1 MKVIIK
7 KLEITSFGCLKN
19 KTLNPSE
26 GINDIVAPNESGKST
41 LAAFIKFI
49 FYGFGTAKKDIID
62 SDRKMYLPWDSS
74 VAAGAA
80 EIIADGTEY
89 RIERKFAP
97 SHKEVINVTET
108 SSGKAVFTGLCP
120 GEVFFGANVETAEK
134 TFIFDQY
141 CALTAR
147 DGELFNSIRN
157 MIFQGDESGNSEK
170 AIKRLKE
177 ARKELK
183 NSRGGGIVSNLESEF
198 EKYKS
203 EYDKSMGKLSALK
216 EINTQISQLEKN
228 IERNAANE
236 NKLLLEKEN
245 IEKYEA
251 LLKLKELE
259 ELEKE
264 AINAENAYRIS
275 VSSLEGA
282 GVPDSYLLED
292 LVSANAEKLSLSSLG
307 EELKASLIKSENEL
321 SILEEKD
328 VKSDESSEEIKEKL
342 LSFGKSSKSNYTF
355 AVILAVLSVGCGI
368 AHFANVPFILY
379 ASILF
384 LILAIT
390 FVFLGISKNSQ
401 KNKYINSFGV
411 NSEAELLALLN
422 SREET
427 ATKKREKILEI
438 KETKERISTVDSQ
451 LYSVE
456 EKLSSVLGRY
466 FKNASED
473 SAELI
478 RKLRSISEK
487 VAEAKKIA
495 ESKRESLTKTAMLL
509 DKTAL
514 EEKSIG
520 AVPPERSIEEIEKQ
534 LRFVQNGKKLM
545 EDKIISSEKEKAVIE
560 SSIIPPSTL
569 FEKAESV
576 YKKLCSAKERLASI
590 DLALELIETASEEMK
605 ASLAPKITSYASE
618 LFEIATDGKYKALNV
633 TTELSLSTDNG
644 ETVKSAEYLSAGAR
658 ATAYICLRLALLK
671 AVYNDTFPPII
682 FDDAFVRLDKKRLEQ
697 IKKAIM
703 ASPAKDTQI
712 FMFSAE

>member
-1 MKVIIK
+1 
-7 KLEITSFGCLKN
+7 
-19 KTLNPSE
+19 
-26 GINDIVAPNESGKST
+26 
-41 LAAFIKFI
+41 
-49 FYGFGTAKKDIID
+49 
-62 SDRKMYLPWDSS
+62 
-74 VAAGAA
+74 
-80 EIIADGTEY
+80 
-89 RIERKFAP
+89 
-97 SHKEVINVTET
+97 
-108 SSGKAVFTGLCP
+108 
-120 GEVFFGANVETAEK
+120 
-134 TFIFDQY
+134 
-141 CALTAR
+141 
-147 DGELFNSIRN
+147 
-157 MIFQGDESGNSEK
+157 
-170 AIKRLKE
+170 
-177 ARKELK
+177 
-183 NSRGGGIVSNLESEF
+183 
-198 EKYKS
+198 
-203 EYDKSMGKLSALK
+203 
-216 EINTQISQLEKN
+216 
-228 IERNAANE
+228 
-236 NKLLLEKEN
+236 
-245 IEKYEA
+245 
-251 LLKLKELE
+251 
-259 ELEKE
+259 EKE

-275 VSSLEGA
+275 ISSLEGA
-282 GVPDSYLLED
+282 GIPDSSLLED
-292 LVSANAEKLSLSSLG
+292 LVGANAEKLSLSSLG

-328 VKSDESSEEIKEKL
+328 VKSNESSEEIKEKL
-342 LSFGKSSKSNYTF
+342 LYFGKSSKSNYTF

-379 ASILF
+379 ASVLF
-384 LILAIT
+384 LVLAII
-390 FVFLGISKNSQ
+390 FAILGISQNSQ

-427 ATKKREKILEI
+427 STKKREKLLEI
-438 KETKERISTVDSQ
+438 KETKERISAVESQ

-495 ESKRESLTKTAMLL
+495 ESKRESLTKTATLL
-509 DKTAL
+509 DKAAL
-514 EEKSIG
+514 EEKSKG
-520 AVPPERSIEEIEKQ
+520 AIPPERSLDEIEKQ

-569 FEKAESV
+569 FEKAEAV

-618 LFEIATDGKYKALNV
+618 LFEIATDGKYKVLNV

-671 AVYNDTFPPII
+671 TVYNDTFPPII

-697 IKKAIM
+697 INKAIM

-712 FMFSAE
+712 FIFSAE